1 MKEPGRIQ
9 ATLQILQ
16 EFSKEQKPMD
26 FVLHNYLKT
35 RRYIGSKDRQYIT
48 TLVYALLR
56 NKLTYE
62 WWVTR
67 YIEDTFELSPIYW
80 ANLVCVHLLI
90 TQNLSSH
97 GIQEIFTGEQYA
109 PPTLDQNSKAM
120 IKEVWQKKP
129 KQLIH
134 QDMPSHIQLNTPS
147 WIFEKFQSMSNY
159 LEELTALSHTA
170 PTDIRINTLKSDM
183 KTVEELLKAQKVNYE
198 KTPHSEWG
206 LRFSERLPIHTW
218 DIYKN
223 GHIEIQDEGSQLLV
237 SLIAPEPGMTV
248 IDYCAGAGGK
258 SLAMAMMMQNK
269 GRLILCDTS
278 EWRLKKSDERIKRAG
293 VSNIQKKIVLE
304 TADGNKFIKRLKE
317 SADIVLTD
325 APCSGTG
332 TWRRNPDLKWRSS
345 LDGLTEIISTQK
357 DILQKAATLV
367 KPGGILAYATCSMLA
382 EENEKQI
389 EWFLNHHED
398 FSLDKQVQ
406 FTPYQHQ
413 TDGFF
418 LATMKKK

>member
-9 ATLQILQ
+9 AALQILQ

-35 RRYIGSKDRQYIT
+35 RRYIGSKDRQYISA
-48 TLVYALLR
+48 LVYALLR

-62 WWVTR
+62 WWVSR
-67 YIEDTFELSPIYW
+67 YVNDTLELSQVYW
-80 ANLVCVHLLI
+80 LYLMCVHLLI
-90 TQNLSSH
+90 SQKLSPTD
-97 GIQEIFTGEQYA
+97 IQEIFTGDQYA
-109 PPTLDQNSKAM
+109 PPSLDKSAKT
-120 IKEVWQKKP
+120 IITEVWNQNP
-129 KQLIH
+129 KHLIH
-134 QDMPSHIQLNTPS
+134 QDMPIHIQLNTPL
-147 WIFEKFQSMSNY
+147 WTYEKFQSIPNY
-159 LEELTALSHTA
+159 LEELTSLNQTA

-183 KTVEELLKAQKVNYE
+183 HTVEKELKTMGINYE

-206 LRFSERLPIHTW
+206 IRFTERLPIHTW

-223 GHIEIQDEGSQLLV
+223 GLLEIQDEGSQLLAKLV
-237 SLIAPEPGMTV
+237 APSPGMTV

-258 SLAMAMMMQNK
+258 SLAMAMIMQNK

-278 EWRLKKSDERIKRAG
+278 EWRLKRSDERIKRAG
-293 VSNIQKKIVLE
+293 VNNIQRKIVLE
-304 TADGNKFIKRLKE
+304 TSEGNKAIKRLKE

-345 LDGLTEIISTQK
+345 PDGVKEIISIQK
-357 DILQKAATLV
+357 DILEKASTLV
-367 KPGGILAYATCSMLA
+367 KPGGTLAYATCSMLA
-382 EENEKQI
+382 EENEDQVK
-389 EWFLNHHED
+389 WFLDNHES
-398 FSLDKQVQ
+398 FSLEKQVQ

-418 LATMKKK
+418 LARLIKN